1 MTAVVERV
9 GARTVARQP
18 GRSTALVAVQHPA
31 ARETAVRLLRALGAS
46 DVVAAGTVAE
56 ARRAVVPRNADVAV
70 VEATLPDGSG
80 IGLVGDLKTAGW
92 RRTVVVATS
101 ADPYTVRAAVRGGV
115 RCLLLIDSAPRTAPG
130 PSVPESVRGLSQREI
145 EVLQLVADG
154 HSNAAV
160 GNALGL
166 SGLTV
171 KSHLARIARKLGTG
185 DRAEMVVIALRAGV
199 IR

>member
-1 MTAVVERV
+1 MTALVERV
-9 GARTVARQP
+9 GARSVVRQP

-31 ARETAVRLLRALGAS
+31 AREAAVRLLRALGAS
-46 DVVAAGTVAE
+46 DVVAAATVAE
-56 ARRAVVPRNADVAV
+56 ARRVVVPRNADVAV

-80 IGLVGDLKTAGW
+80 LGLVGDLRAAGW
-92 RRTVVVATS
+92 RRTVVIATS
-101 ADPYTVRAAVRGGV
+101 ADPYTVRAAVKEGV
-115 RCLLLIDSAPRTAPG
+115 RCLLLTDSTPRTAPG
-130 PSVPESVRGLSQREI
+130 PSVPETLQGLSQREL

-154 HSNAAV
+154 RSNTGV
-160 GNALGL
+160 GEALGL

>member
-1 MTAVVERV
+1 MTAVVERS
-9 GARTVARQP
+9 GARTLVRQP

-56 ARRAVVPRNADVAV
+56 ARRAMVPRNADVCV
-70 VEATLPDGSG
+70 VEASLPDGSG
-80 IGLVGDLKTAGW
+80 VALVRDLRAAGW
-92 RRTVVVATS
+92 ARAVVLTTGD
-101 ADPYTVRAAVRGGV
+101 DPYTVRAAVTAGV
-115 RCLLLIDSAPRTAPG
+115 RCLLTTGARPVAAPG
-130 PSVPESVRGLSQREI
+130 PSVPASVQGLSQREI

-154 HSNAAV
+154 RSNRDV
-160 GNALGL
+160 GEALGL